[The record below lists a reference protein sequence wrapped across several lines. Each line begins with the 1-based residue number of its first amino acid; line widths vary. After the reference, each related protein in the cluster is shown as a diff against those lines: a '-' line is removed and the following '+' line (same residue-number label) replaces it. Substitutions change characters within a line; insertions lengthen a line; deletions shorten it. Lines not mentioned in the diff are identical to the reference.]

1 MVVPIIVAR
10 DHVLGSRRYLVEIAP
25 GNPTVT
31 LMLLRVCSVDA
42 GEHVL
47 LPAIVIVSE
56 DDNDTNNADT
66 HRRDTTHAVTLTT
79 NTCCRQSK
87 RDDG

>member
-1 MVVPIIVAR
+1 MVPIIVAR
-10 DHVLGSRRYLVEIAP
+10 DHVLGSRHYLVEIAP
-25 GNPTVT
+25 SNPTVT
-31 LMLLRVCSVDA
+31 MMLLRVCSVDA
-42 GEHVL
+42 GVHVL
-47 LPAIVIVSE
+47 LPAIVVVSE
-56 DDNDTNNADT
+56 DDNDNNNADT